1 MYKVTA
7 EMEKLSLLF
16 IVRSYFFQRRELGA
30 LIEGLKKLFLRS
42 KEHHPLFLGMLS
54 SLSCGIL
61 EMQFEESIL
70 PLLFG
75 CYELHFNKSTTIFHG
90 LHSYR
95 P

>member
-1 MYKVTA
+1 M
-7 EMEKLSLLF
+7 LF

-42 KEHHPLFLGMLS
+42 EEQYPLFLGMLS

-75 CYELHFNKSTTIFHG
+75 CDLRVTFNKSTTIFRG
-90 LHSYR
+90 PHSYR

>member
-7 EMEKLSLLF
+7 KMDKLF
-16 IVRSYFFQRRELGA
+16 IVVYCSYFFQRRELGA

-42 KEHHPLFLGMLS
+42 EEQYPLFLGMLS

-75 CYELHFNKSTTIFHG
+75 CDLRVTFNKSTTISHG